1 MYAWPSVAV
10 VVSAPSLAPFLPPL
24 LLHLSTVC
32 PKMLSVSGDAAAGWC
47 NQQQQIS
54 HRVI

>member
-47 NQQQQIS
+47 NQPQSNIT
-54 HRVI
+54 HF